1 MKSLTETLR
10 SVSRLNHVSDAAGSQ
25 IHQRASLGLSPY
37 ISGLV
42 AAAFWVATGTGLG
55 AGYAGWA
62 VGEDANNNGIIIH
75 TTDSGATWQQ
85 QGAGMF
91 SGAALL
97 DVFALDRSTAYAVGE
112 VANGF
117 SSIYRTTDAGLSWN
131 RIGSSAD
138 LPNAVLYKIS
148 MPDAQNIWAVGPGTI
163 VHSGDGG
170 ASWINQTP
178 AGYSSTPLQGV
189 SSPDGLNVWAT
200 GLAKDGYATALKST
214 DAGLTW
220 TRQSNGLDP
229 DADHLLGIAALD
241 GNTAWAVGGPDGA
254 VFKTTNGGEK
264 WDFVVSAEPGH
275 DANELKIVNTDTIWV
290 ACDSTID
297 WTFDGGSTWNSYNTA
312 DYTMQISVAD
322 QTNVWAISEGI
333 STHLFHTGDGGLNWE
348 EQTLPGG
355 VPLRNLHSVSFASE
369 AVPEPAGLALMVVV
383 AGACA
388 GFFVRRVRAK
398 N

>member
-1 MKSLTETLR
+1 MLSHRMSRFARVSSACWRAFQAPSTRILPRPLR
-10 SVSRLNHVSDAAGSQ
+10 A
-25 IHQRASLGLSPY
+25 
-37 ISGLV
+37 V
-42 AAAFWVATGTGLG
+42 AAAALLVVAVPAWG
-55 AGYAGWA
+55 ADYAGWA
-62 VGEDANNNGIIIH
+62 VGEDANNNGVIIH

-91 SGAALL
+91 SGASLL

-112 VANGF
+112 VVNGF

-131 RIGSSAD
+131 RMGSSAD
-138 LPNAVLYKIS
+138 LPTAALYKIAV
-148 MPDAQNIWAVGPGTI
+148 PDAQNIWAVGPGTI

-170 ASWINQTP
+170 ANWINQTP

-229 DADHLLGIAALD
+229 DADHLLGVATLD

-254 VFKTTNGGEK
+254 VFKTTNGGDK

-297 WTFDGGSTWNSYNTA
+297 WTFDGGNTWNSYNTA
-312 DYTMQISVAD
+312 DYTMQLSVAD

-369 AVPEPAGLALMVVV
+369 AVPEPSGIALMVIVIG
-383 AGACA
+383 AGA
-388 GFFVRRVRAK
+388 GFLVRRRRAGE
-398 N
+398 